1 MQNLKESNPI
11 QVAEYAVA
19 NKLVEEAAFAW
30 WVPCVLKCRGQIIG
44 EINSRYHK
52 CTNKFGIE
60 LPKTV
65 KCGLEIDREMGTNFW
80 RKAML

>member
-1 MQNLKESNPI
+1 LQNLKESNPI

-52 CTNKFGIE
+52 CTNTEYWK
-60 LPKTV
+60 
-65 KCGLEIDREMGTNFW
+65 REKQPPWAPNGYPAIW
-80 RKAML
+80 CSI